1 MEVYGVIY
9 KLTNNLNCKAY
20 VGQTTRS
27 IEVRFREHA
36 VADSR
41 IGNAIRKYG
50 AENFSCEVVEECES
64 RAELDEREIFWIA
77 HFDCKSPNGYNLT
90 DGGEGGSGLCGEDS
104 YWFGKNLPA
113 EACVKMA
120 DAKRADTPYKN
131 LLNAMIEQKFSYGK
145 LAKLMGTSQPSLS
158 MKMRD
163 LRQFS
168 EEDVATLVGIF
179 GLPAEYLFERD
190 DGQPL
195 VLASRSGE
203 NNPFYGKHHTGETR
217 MESAANNR
225 GNTPYKNLRVEMDN
239 QQISYRN
246 LAKLL
251 GVSQANISRKISGL
265 RKFTNKDVARLVEI
279 FNKPVAYLL
288 ARDDGLEATPTN
300 RGKSSYENLLKEI
313 INHKL
318 TYTALGEL
326 LGLSH
331 QSVSEKMH
339 GKKNFTAKDIAKLV
353 EIFSKPAEYLMA
365 RDDG

>member
-1 MEVYGVIY
+1 MAYGIIY
-9 KLTNNLNCKAY
+9 KITNLLDGMVY

-64 RAELDEREIFWIA
+64 RAALDEREIFWIA
-77 HFDCKSPNGYNLT
+77 HFNCKAPNGYNMT
-90 DGGEGGSGLCGEDS
+90 DGGERGRGLCGEDS

-145 LAKLMGTSQPSLS
+145 IAKRMGTSQGSLS

-163 LRQFS
+163 LRPFS
-168 EEDVATLVGIF
+168 EEDVATLVEIF
-179 GLPAEYLFERD
+179 GLPAEYLFERE

-203 NNPFYGKHHTGETR
+203 NNPFYGKHHTGEAR
-217 MESAANNR
+217 MVFATNNR
-225 GNTPYKNLRVEMDN
+225 GDTPYKNLLAEMDTR
-239 QQISYRN
+239 QISYSN
-246 LAKLL
+246 LAELL
-251 GVSQANISRKISGL
+251 GISQANISRKMLSV
-265 RKFTNKDVARLVEI
+265 RKFTNKDIARLVEI
-279 FNKPVAYLL
+279 FGLPAEYLL
-288 ARDDGLEATPTN
+288 ARNDGLEATPTN
-300 RGKSSYENLLKEI
+300 RGKSPYKNLLWEI
-313 INHKL
+313 TNQKL

-353 EIFSKPAEYLMA
+353 EIFSKSAEYLMA